1 MLVSSSQWIFPV
13 SALHETPSIR
23 ISHIPLERELYD
35 RSRGVE
41 FLFRLG
47 STLLMFVRSCV
58 KFARCPDVFQ
68 AVVGYGHGCNL
79 VPPVLH
85 ALLYGRLFKTG
96 TLAHNMLNVISYHL
110 LWQDVAAA
118 CIFLATKTEECGR
131 KLRDVA
137 RVFSAKVGNKE
148 MSEIAMES
156 KVSLLYLSEG
166 PHINSSP
173 HRNWNRFRL
182 LYLPQKKLSWKRY
195 VSNFGSKVPM
205 YR

>member
-1 MLVSSSQWIFPV
+1 MGPWAAHLCISNIFCSHLRIGVSVETELIRLRLTRLTHVRFKVGNLTQVSVLGQMLVSSSQWIFPV

-79 VPPVLH
+79 VSPVLH

-96 TLAHNMLNVISYHL
+96 TLAHNMLNVIS
-110 LWQDVAAA
+110 
-118 CIFLATKTEECGR
+118 
-131 KLRDVA
+131 
-137 RVFSAKVGNKE
+137 
-148 MSEIAMES
+148 
-156 KVSLLYLSEG
+156 
-166 PHINSSP
+166 
-173 HRNWNRFRL
+173 
-182 LYLPQKKLSWKRY
+182 
-195 VSNFGSKVPM
+195 
-205 YR
+205 